1 MATRRDQF
9 QSYQFVVRRVV
20 SSFVLHETD
29 PAQPPLRRMSGA
41 AFGSVMVAVIVL
53 AIAGVIGVLKPGNHG
68 DWKKSGNVIVEKET
82 GARYVWMADQATG
95 KHFLYPI
102 TNFASAALLAGST
115 STTYVPAK
123 GLLHVPRG
131 PRLGLLDAPDA
142 VPPSN
147 RLLGVPWTLCSLPAQ
162 TISGE
167 EVPNTALVVGRK
179 RTSGIAIGQGAML
192 VRDIERNTLH
202 LVWHGH
208 DYPIPDEAPVLEG
221 LTLRGQPQ
229 VEVGT
234 AWLSA
239 LPAGQPMVAPS
250 APGRGQHTSVLP
262 GGATVG
268 EVRVVQ
274 SGGGNQFYLVQSH
287 AIEPITEVQ
296 AEITLADPT
305 VREQVYDGNPPV
317 AFPLSAAVAAAAPRS
332 TPPALDPALDPPAN
346 KPPMADVNSDKSTV
360 CASFSNAGLVPDVA
374 VEAAVEGAELAPATE
389 QRTQNGTV
397 LANRVEVEPGWG
409 AVVESMTSPTAT
421 SGSLFLVTDEGR
433 RYGIATD
440 DARTSLGYSG
450 VTPVH
455 MPAALVARIP
465 AGDALDPQAAQ
476 QRQS

>member
-1 MATRRDQF
+1 VATRRDQF

-53 AIAGVIGVLKPGNHG
+53 AIAGVVGVLKPGNHT
-68 DWKKSGNVIVEKET
+68 DWKNSGTVIVEKET
-82 GARYVWMADQATG
+82 GARYVWLADQKTG
-95 KHFLYPI
+95 KHYLYPA
-102 TNFASAALLAGST
+102 TNFASAALLAASPK
-115 STTYVPAK
+115 TTYVPAK

-142 VPPSN
+142 IPPTN
-147 RLLGVPWTLCSLPAQ
+147 RMLGAPWTLCSLPAQ

-167 EVPNTALVVGRK
+167 EVPNTALVVGRQ
-179 RTSGIAIGQGAML
+179 RTSGIPIQQGAIL
-192 VRDIERNTLH
+192 VRDIELNTLH
-202 LVWHGH
+202 LVWRGH

-239 LPAGQPMVAPS
+239 LPAGKQLVAPS
-250 APGRGQHTSVLP
+250 APERGQRTTVLP

-268 EVRVVQ
+268 EVRVVE
-274 SGGGNQFYLVQSH
+274 SAGGSQNYLVQARS
-287 AIEPITEVQ
+287 IQPITPVQ
-296 AEITLADPT
+296 AAITLADPS
-305 VREQVYDGNPPV
+305 VREQVYGGNAPV
-317 AFPLSAAVAAAAPRS
+317 AKPLSAAVAAAAPRQN
-332 TPPALDPALDPPAN
+332 PPAVDPTDPPAN
-346 KPPMADVNSDKSTV
+346 KPPMANVNSDKSTV

-374 VEAAVEGAELAPATE
+374 VEAAVEGAEIAPATE

-409 AVVESMTSPTAT
+409 TVVESMTSPTAT

-433 RYGIATD
+433 RYGISTD
-440 DARTSLGYSG
+440 EARGSLGYTD
-450 VTPVH
+450 VTAVR
-455 MPAALVARIP
+455 MPSALVARIP
-465 AGDALDPQAAQ
+465 AGDALDPEAAHQQA
-476 QRQS
+476 

>member
-1 MATRRDQF
+1 MASRRDQF

-53 AIAGVIGVLKPGNHG
+53 AIAGVVGVLKPGNHT
-68 DWKKSGNVIVEKET
+68 DWKSSGTVIIEKET
-82 GARYVWMADQATG
+82 GARYVWLADQSTG
-95 KHFLYPI
+95 KHYLYPT
-102 TNFASAALLAGST
+102 TNFASAALLAASDK
-115 STTYVPAK
+115 TTYVPAK
-123 GLLHVPRG
+123 GLLNVPRG

-142 VPPSN
+142 IPPTN
-147 RLLGVPWTLCSLPAQ
+147 RLLGAPWTLCSLPAQ

-167 EVPNTALVVGRK
+167 EVPNTALVVGRQ
-179 RTSGIAIGQGAML
+179 RTSGIPIQQGAIL
-192 VRDIERNTLH
+192 VRDIELNTLH
-202 LVWHGH
+202 LVWRGH

-229 VEVGT
+229 VKVGT
-234 AWLSA
+234 AWLNA
-239 LPAGQPMVAPS
+239 LPAGQPLVAPD
-250 APGRGQHTSVLP
+250 APGRGQHTTVLP

-268 EVRVVQ
+268 EVRVVV
-274 SGGGNQFYLVQSH
+274 SAGGEQFYLVQAQ

-296 AEITLADPT
+296 ADITLADPT
-305 VREQVYDGNPPV
+305 VRQQVYDGNDAPV
-317 AFPLSAAVAAAAPRS
+317 ARPLSAAVAAAAPRLN
-332 TPPALDPALDPPAN
+332 PATHPTDPPAT
-346 KPPMADVNSDKSTV
+346 KPQMANVNSDESTV
-360 CASFSNAGLVPDVA
+360 CASFANAGLVPDVA

-421 SGSLFLVTDEGR
+421 SGALFLVTDEGR
-433 RYGIATD
+433 RYGISTD
-440 DARTSLGYSG
+440 EAQGSLGYTD
-450 VTPVH
+450 VTPVR

-465 AGDALDPQAAQ
+465 AGDSLDPEAAHQ
-476 QRQS
+476 QS